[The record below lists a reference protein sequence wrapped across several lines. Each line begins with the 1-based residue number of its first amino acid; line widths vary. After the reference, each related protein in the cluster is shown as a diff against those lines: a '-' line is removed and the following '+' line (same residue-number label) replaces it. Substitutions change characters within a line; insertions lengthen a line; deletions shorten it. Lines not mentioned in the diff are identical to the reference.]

1 MTERKPPGTSFPSWV
16 DQQISE
22 AAARG
27 AFDDLPGAG
36 RPLPRPVGPDDGQ
49 AWLRDYVRREGVPVE
64 ELLPEPLRLRKE
76 AEQLAEA
83 APAFPSAGAV
93 RAAVINLNERI
104 MKWRRIPMGPP
115 LFVPLVDEEAMV
127 ARWRDGQPVAPP
139 AGLAAADQPARA
151 DQRAGRAGPAR
162 RRWWRRRP
170 DR

>member
-1 MTERKPPGTSFPSWV
+1 MTERKPADMSFPSWV

-22 AAARG
+22 AGARG

-76 AEQLAEA
+76 AEALAQA
-83 APAFPSAGAV
+83 APAFRSAESV
-93 RAAVINLNERI
+93 RAAVKNLNERI
-104 MKWRRIPMGPP
+104 MKWRLIPVGPP

-127 ARWRDGQPVAPP
+127 ARWRDGQPAAPAEP
-139 AGLAAADQPARA
+139 AGADRRDEAAV
-151 DQRAGRAGPAR
+151 PAR